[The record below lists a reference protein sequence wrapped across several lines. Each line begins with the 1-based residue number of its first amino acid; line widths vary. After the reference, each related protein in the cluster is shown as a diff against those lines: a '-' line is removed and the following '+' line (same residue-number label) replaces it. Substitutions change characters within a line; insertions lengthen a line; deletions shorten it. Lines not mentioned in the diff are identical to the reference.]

1 MNQRN
6 DHPRFPTKIAQSLV
20 LLGIAAAVTATMA
33 CSENSAPVVNASQPT
48 TAGAQPAVLK
58 TAETAA
64 ELVDASVKSIR
75 PQSTLLTYRSRDY
88 GLSFQYPWQYARI
101 GPRAMQG
108 DVALRPTPDGHEG
121 QFALVRINV
130 PRGFYPDT
138 NYQAGYF
145 TLSLNQDL
153 DEEKCVATLP
163 VTNTAVK
170 TELVNGAE
178 FRWVEAQSGGDGS
191 SATVRN
197 LVNFSN
203 GTCYEVEMGVK
214 TQNDQGLVR
223 EVNPDQVMRRL
234 NAILQTV
241 KIDASVQTA
250 SLESAE
256 EE

>member
-6 DHPRFPTKIAQSLV
+6 HQPGFSTKIARSVALF
-20 LLGIAAAVTATMA
+20 GIAAAMAATIA

-48 TAGAQPAVLK
+48 TASAQPNVVKATDAK
-58 TAETAA
+58 A
-64 ELVDASVKSIR
+64 ELVETSVSSVR
-75 PQSTLLTYRSRDY
+75 PQSPLLTYRSRDY
-88 GLSFQYPWQYARI
+88 GVSFQYPWQYARI

-108 DVALRPTPDGHEG
+108 NAGLRPTPDGHEG

-153 DEEKCVATLP
+153 DQEKCMATLP
-163 VTNTAVK
+163 VSNTAVK
-170 TELVNGAE
+170 TELVNGTE
-178 FRWVEAQSGGDGS
+178 FRWVETESGGDGS
-191 SATVRN
+191 AATVRN

-241 KIDASVQTA
+241 KIDSSVQTA
-250 SLESAE
+250 SLEEAE

>member
-1 MNQRN
+1 M
-6 DHPRFPTKIAQSLV
+6 K
-20 LLGIAAAVTATMA
+20 
-33 CSENSAPVVNASQPT
+33 PV
-48 TAGAQPAVLK
+48 
-58 TAETAA
+58 
-64 ELVDASVKSIR
+64 R
-75 PQSTLLTYRSRDY
+75 PQSPLLTYKSRDY
-88 GLSFQYPWQYARI
+88 GVSFQYPWQYARI

-108 DVALRPTPDGHEG
+108 DAALRPTPDGHEG
-121 QFALVRINV
+121 QFALARINV

-153 DEEKCVATLP
+153 DEEKCMATLP
-163 VTNTAVK
+163 VSNTDVK
-170 TELVNGAE
+170 TELVNGSE
-178 FRWVEAQSGGDGS
+178 FRWVETESGGDGS
-191 SATVRN
+191 AATVRN

-223 EVNPDQVMRRL
+223 EVNPDQVMSRL

>member
-1 MNQRN
+1 MNHRN
-6 DHPRFPTKIAQSLV
+6 HQPGCPTRFARSLA
-20 LLGIAAAVTATMA
+20 LLGIAAALSMTIA
-33 CSENSAPVVNASQPT
+33 CSKDSTPVVNASQPT
-48 TAGAQPAVLK
+48 SPASQPTVAK
-58 TAETAA
+58 SAEAKA
-64 ELVDASVKSIR
+64 ELVDASVKSVR
-75 PQSTLLTYRSRDY
+75 PQSTVLTYRSRDY
-88 GLSFQYPWQYARI
+88 GVSFQYPWQYARI

-108 DVALRPTPDGHEG
+108 DASLRPAPDGHEG

-153 DEEKCVATLP
+153 DEEKCLATLP
-163 VTNTAVK
+163 VSNTAVRK
-170 TELVNGAE
+170 ELVNGTE
-178 FRWVEAQSGGDGS
+178 FSWVETQSGGDGS

-214 TQNDQGLVR
+214 TQNEQGLVR
-223 EVNPDQVMRRL
+223 EVNPEQVMRRL
-234 NAILQTV
+234 NSILQTV
-241 KIDASVQTA
+241 KIDTNVQTA
-250 SLESAE
+250 SLEEAE

>member
-6 DHPRFPTKIAQSLV
+6 HEPGFPTKIYRSLA
-20 LLGIAAAVTATMA
+20 LFGIVAAMTATIA
-33 CSENSAPVVNASQPT
+33 CSENSAPVVNASQPST
-48 TAGAQPAVLK
+48 SSAQPTVAK
-58 TAETAA
+58 PADAKAEI
-64 ELVDASVKSIR
+64 VDASINSVR
-75 PQSTLLTYRSRDY
+75 PQSPLLTYNSRDY
-88 GLSFQYPWQYARI
+88 GVSFQYPWQYARI

-108 DVALRPTPDGHEG
+108 DVSLRPTPDGHQG

-138 NYQAGYF
+138 NYQAGFF

-153 DEEKCVATLP
+153 DEEKCMATLP
-163 VTNTAVK
+163 VSKTEVK
-170 TELVNGAE
+170 TELVNGTE
-178 FRWVEAQSGGDGS
+178 FRWVETESGGDGS
-191 SATVRN
+191 SATIRN

-241 KIDASVQTA
+241 KIDTTVQTA
-250 SLESAE
+250 SLEQAE

>member
-1 MNQRN
+1 MNQGN
-6 DHPRFPTKIAQSLV
+6 DQPGFSTKIARSV
-20 LLGIAAAVTATMA
+20 ALLGIAAAMAATIA
-33 CSENSAPVVNASQPT
+33 CSENSAPVVNASQPNAT
-48 TAGAQPAVLK
+48 GPEPAVVQ
-58 TAETAA
+58 TADAKA
-64 ELVDASVKSIR
+64 ELVDASVKSVR
-75 PQSTLLTYRSRDY
+75 PQSPLLTYKSRDY
-88 GLSFQYPWQYARI
+88 GVSFQYPWQYARI

-108 DVALRPTPDGHEG
+108 DVGLRPTPDGHEG

-153 DEEKCVATLP
+153 DEEKCMATLP
-163 VTNTAVK
+163 VSNTAVR
-170 TELVNGAE
+170 TELVNGTE
-178 FRWVEAQSGGDGS
+178 FRWVETQSGGDGS

-241 KIDASVQTA
+241 KIDTTVQTA
-250 SLESAE
+250 SLESE

>member
-6 DHPRFPTKIAQSLV
+6 HQPRFATKITRSLA
-20 LLGIAAAVTATMA
+20 LLGVAAAVTATIA

-48 TAGAQPAVLK
+48 TGSAQPAVVK
-58 TAETAA
+58 TADSQA
-64 ELVDASVKSIR
+64 ELANASVKSVR
-75 PQSTLLTYRSRDY
+75 PQSALLTYRSRDY
-88 GLSFQYPWQYARI
+88 GVSFQYPWQYARI
-101 GPRAMQG
+101 GPRAMQANT
-108 DVALRPTPDGHEG
+108 ALRPTPDGHEG

-145 TLSLNQDL
+145 TLSLNRDL
-153 DEEKCVATLP
+153 DEENCMATLP
-163 VTNTAVK
+163 VSKTPVQ
-170 TELVNGAE
+170 TELVNGSE
-178 FRWVEAQSGGDGS
+178 FRWVETSSGGDGS
-191 SATVRN
+191 SATIRN

-214 TQNDQGLVR
+214 TQNDQGLAR
-223 EVNPDQVMRRL
+223 EVNPDQVMDRL

-250 SLESAE
+250 NLESVE
-256 EE
+256 E

>member
-6 DHPRFPTKIAQSLV
+6 YQPGFSTKIARSV
-20 LLGIAAAVTATMA
+20 ALLGIAAAMAATIA
-33 CSENSAPVVNASQPT
+33 CSENSAPVVNASRPT
-48 TAGAQPAVLK
+48 TASAQPAVVK
-58 TAETAA
+58 STDAKA
-64 ELVDASVKSIR
+64 ELVETSVSSVR
-75 PQSTLLTYRSRDY
+75 PQSPLLNYRSRDY
-88 GLSFQYPWQYARI
+88 GVSFQYPWQYARI

-153 DEEKCVATLP
+153 DEEKCMATLP
-163 VTNTAVK
+163 VSNTAVK
-170 TELVNGAE
+170 TELVNGTE
-178 FRWVEAQSGGDGS
+178 FRWVETQSGGDGS

-214 TQNDQGLVR
+214 TRNDQGLVR

-241 KIDASVQTA
+241 KIDTSVQTA
-250 SLESAE
+250 SLESEDE
-256 EE
+256 E